1 MTKRCATTGVW
12 LLSRMCSRKRSLSL
26 QVVAEDA
33 GEIGQEQKGLD
44 DKWDNESDLFGF
56 WKGGI

>member
-12 LLSRMCSRKRSLSL
+12 LLSRMSNRKRSLSL

-56 WKGGI
+56 

>member
-12 LLSRMCSRKRSLSL
+12 LLSRMCNRKRSLSL

-56 WKGGI
+56 